1 MTLNRYPNKY
11 TKQVAPYDQSVRPSK
26 NNPGR
31 TYKWYNGA
39 VLPFG
44 YGLHYTKFSAKF
56 ATALSGRQ
64 VFDIQKLKGSCHE
77 EFPDLCKFPLSID
90 ITVKNA
96 GHVKSDF
103 VALAFLSGKYGPKPY
118 PIKELA
124 AYTRL
129 KAIDQKQTVRSSLS
143 LKLGNLARRDE
154 NGDLVLYPGTYQV
167 LLDVPTQATTQF
179 KLTGTPWVL
188 DHFPQPPKDATEGCK
203 YCTPQTSISGP
214 LSGQ

>member
-1 MTLNRYPNKY
+1 MTLNRYPDEY
-11 TKQVAPYDQSVRPSK
+11 TKQVAPYDQSLRPSK

-31 TYKWYNGA
+31 TYKWYDGA

-56 ATALSGRQ
+56 TTATYGSQAFNIGH
-64 VFDIQKLKGSCHE
+64 LKDSCYE
-77 EFPDLCKFPLSID
+77 EFPDLCTFPLAID
-90 ITVKNA
+90 IEVKNT
-96 GHVKSDF
+96 GNVKSDF

-129 KAIDQKQTVRSSLS
+129 KQVEPKHTVSSSLS
-143 LKLGNLARRDE
+143 MKLGNLARRDDKG
-154 NGDLVLYPGTYQV
+154 NLVLYPGTYKV
-167 LLDVPTQATTQF
+167 LLDVPTQATMIF
-179 KLTGTPWVL
+179 ELTGAPWVL
-188 DHFPQPPKDATEGCK
+188 DHFPQPPKDATGGCT
-203 YCTPQTSISGP
+203 YCTPQTILSGP